1 MRMLPV
7 AGVLLLTL
15 LIAPPAAAVEIQ
27 GMGDFVGLHGRYGP
41 NGNCN
46 AFPRFE
52 VTAAGIN
59 FETAA
64 GQVERVTT
72 LEYAASY
79 GGHDYNGPLQWFF
92 PFGRDGNYP
101 VLMTFNSED
110 AGRPVSIEPHDE
122 GFRGGPPLTPRNA
135 ALVNGSPYKRCP

>member
-7 AGVLLLTL
+7 AGVLSLALLL
-15 LIAPPAAAVEIQ
+15 APPAPAVEIQ
-27 GMGDFVGLHGRYGP
+27 GMGDFVGLHGHYGP
-41 NGNCN
+41 NGNCK
-46 AFPRFE
+46 AFPRFQ
-52 VTAAGIN
+52 VSAAGIR

-64 GQVERVTT
+64 GQAEQIST

-110 AGRPVSIEPHDE
+110 AGRTVSIEAHDE
-122 GFRGGPPLTPRNA
+122 GFPGGPQLSPRNA
-135 ALVNGSPYKRCP
+135 TLVKNSPYKRCG